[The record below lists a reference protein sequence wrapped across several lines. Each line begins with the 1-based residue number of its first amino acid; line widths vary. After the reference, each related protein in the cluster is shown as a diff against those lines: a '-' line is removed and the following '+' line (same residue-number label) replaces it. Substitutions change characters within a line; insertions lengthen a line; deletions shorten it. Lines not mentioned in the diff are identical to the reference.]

1 MNTHPNTASAASTSR
16 RRFLKQAVGASAVFA
31 VPNIVTGPLFG
42 AAAPSN
48 RINVALIGCG
58 NIGNYHRSNL
68 ARIPEARVIAVADAY
83 RSRRDRF
90 AADLNAQYGEAGLV
104 KAHADFREILAR
116 PDVDAVFIG
125 AHDNWHTPMAIAAMK
140 AGKDVYCQKPLALDF
155 SLTKLLRKTALE
167 SKRVFQ
173 FGTQFRSSAR
183 YRQMVRLVRNGYIG
197 KLEKMLVWSRGVK
210 WDVANYHGKPYG
222 STREI
227 PVPEDLDYDAWMGPS
242 EMVPYTADRCTNW
255 GGYHCPETSLGFIAG
270 CAIHEL
276 GLAQWGNKSDHTSP
290 VRYEGTGSVP
300 QEGIFRTLETWDVN
314 CDYEN
319 GVKMRLMDVSKA
331 EQVLSAMPEFGGKY
345 NKLTFDGVIFMGS
358 EGWITDANGFGAHDR
373 EIWRTKF
380 KDDDEDF
387 APSTEHCRNFIE
399 CVQSRKE
406 TMCPVEMAIR
416 ADTIAHLA
424 NAAAIV
430 KRPITWDPVKE
441 EIVGDA
447 DATKMLSRPSREKWR
462 VWQA

>member
-1 MNTHPNTASAASTSR
+1 MNHPANHPLTVSSSR
-16 RRFLKQAVGASAVFA
+16 RRFLKQAVGAGTAFA
-31 VPNIVTGPLFG
+31 VPNILTRPLFG
-42 AAAPSN
+42 APSAN
-48 RINVALIGCG
+48 ETIHAALIGCG
-58 NIGNYHRSNL
+58 NIGGYHRSNL
-68 ARIPEARVIAVADAY
+68 ARIEGVRIIAVADAF
-83 RSRRDRF
+83 RSRREKF
-90 AADLNAQYGEAGLV
+90 AAELNAQYKETNLV
-104 KAHADFREILAR
+104 KAYADFREILAR
-116 PDVDAVFIG
+116 PDIDAVFIG

-155 SLTKLLRKTALE
+155 SLTKLLRQTALE
-167 SKRVFQ
+167 SKRIFQ
-173 FGTQFRSSAR
+173 FGTQFRSGAR

-197 KLEKMLVWSRGVK
+197 KLEKMYVWSRGVK
-210 WDVANYHGKPYG
+210 WDVANYHVKPYG
-222 STREI
+222 SSKEI
-227 PVPEDLDYDAWMGPS
+227 PIPEDLDYDAWMGPS

-270 CAIHEL
+270 CAVHEL

-319 GVKMRLMDVSKA
+319 GVKMRLMDVSNA
-331 EQVLSAMPEFGGKY
+331 EKLFATMPEFGGKY
-345 NKLTFDGVIFMGS
+345 NKLGFDGVIYMGT

-399 CVQSRKE
+399 CVRSRKE
-406 TMCPVEMAIR
+406 TICPVEMAIR
-416 ADTIAHLA
+416 TDTICHLA

-447 DATKMLSRPSREKWR
+447 ETSKMLTRPFRAKWK
-462 VWQA
+462 VW

>member
-1 MNTHPNTASAASTSR
+1 MFTTSR
-16 RRFLKQAVGASAVFA
+16 RRFLKQAVGTGTVIAA
-31 VPNIVTGPLFG
+31 PNLLTRPLFG
-42 AAAPSN
+42 APSAN
-48 RINVALIGCG
+48 GTVNVALIGCG
-58 NIGNYHRSNL
+58 NIGIYHISNL
-68 ARIPEARVIAVADAY
+68 LNIPDVRIIAVADAY
-83 RSRRDRF
+83 RSRREKV
-90 AADLNAQYGEAGLV
+90 AADLNAHYKESGLV
-104 KAHADFREILAR
+104 KAHEDFREILAR
-116 PDVDAVFIG
+116 PDIDAIFIG
-125 AHDNWHTPMAIAAMK
+125 AHDNWHTPMAIAGMK

-155 SLTKLLRKTALE
+155 SLTKLLRQTALE
-167 SKRVFQ
+167 TKRVFQ

-197 KLEKMLVWSRGVK
+197 KLEKMFVWSRGVK
-210 WDVANYHGKPYG
+210 WDAANYHAKPYG
-222 STREI
+222 STQEI
-227 PVPEDLDYDAWMGPS
+227 PVPEDLNYDAWMGPS

-276 GLAQWGNKSDHTSP
+276 GLAQWGNKSDHTGP
-290 VRYEGTGSVP
+290 IRYEGTGSVP

-319 GVKMRLMDVSKA
+319 GVKMRLMEVSKA
-331 EQVLSAMPEFGGKY
+331 EQVFAAMPELGGKY
-345 NKLTFDGVIFMGS
+345 NKLTYDGVIFMGT

-380 KDDDEDF
+380 KDGEEDF
-387 APSTEHCRNFIE
+387 APATEHLLNFIE
-399 CVQSRKE
+399 CVKSRKE
-406 TMCPVEMAIR
+406 TLCPVEMAIR

-447 DATKMLSRPSREKWR
+447 DATKMLSRPYRKEWKIW
-462 VWQA
+462 

>member
-1 MNTHPNTASAASTSR
+1 MNHMPTNSSVVSSSR
-16 RRFLKQAVGASAVFA
+16 RQFLKQAIGASTVFA
-31 VPNIVTGPLFG
+31 APNIITGPLFG
-42 AAAPSN
+42 AESAN
-48 RINVALIGCG
+48 GTVNVALIGCG
-58 NIGNYHRSNL
+58 NIGNYHRSHL
-68 ARIPEARVIAVADAY
+68 RQTPGARIIAVADAY
-83 RSRRDRF
+83 RSRREKF
-90 AADLNAQYGEAGLV
+90 AEELNALYNETGLV

-116 PDVDAVFIG
+116 PDIDAVFIG

-155 SLTKLLRKTALE
+155 SLTKLLRQTAVE
-167 SKRVFQ
+167 SGRIFQ

-210 WDVANYHGKPYG
+210 WDADKYHAKSYG
-222 STREI
+222 SAQEI
-227 PVPEDLDYDAWMGPS
+227 LVPEDLDFDAWMGPS

-276 GLAQWGNKSDHTSP
+276 GLAQWGNKTDHTSP
-290 VRYEGTGSVP
+290 IRYEGTGHVP

-319 GVKMRLMDVSKA
+319 GVKMRLMEVSKA
-331 EQVLSAMPEFGGKY
+331 EGVLAAMPEFGGKY
-345 NKLTFDGVIFMGS
+345 NKLTFDGVIFMGT
-358 EGWITDANGFGAHDR
+358 EGWVTDANGFGAHDR

-387 APSTEHCRNFIE
+387 SPSTGHVQNFIE
-399 CVQSRKE
+399 CVKSRKE
-406 TMCPVEMAIR
+406 TLCPVEMAIR

-424 NAAAIV
+424 NAAAITG
-430 KRPITWDPVKE
+430 RPIKWDPEKE
-441 EIVGDA
+441 EIIGDPE
-447 DATKMLSRPSREKWR
+447 ATKMLSRPSREKWR
-462 VWQA
+462 VW